1 MIVQNTENMG
11 VREGRTSV
19 NWGFYDP
26 KKHLYGC
33 DRSSWVYAR
42 WHCDDITDTV
52 VTFTQRFRG
61 LVMNNIIC
69 DFIPVLE
76 IKGGCEQDD
85 DKHMV
90 AEMLIPV
97 V

>member
-1 MIVQNTENMG
+1 MPRKSTFMDATVARGFMPDCTV
-11 VREGRTSV
+11 VR
-19 NWGFYDP
+19 
-26 KKHLYGC
+26 
-33 DRSSWVYAR
+33 
-42 WHCDDITDTV
+42 CDDIYTV
-52 VTFTQRFRG
+52 VSGQSDD
-61 LVMNNIIC
+61 NIIC

>member
-1 MIVQNTENMG
+1 MPDCTV
-11 VREGRTSV
+11 VR
-19 NWGFYDP
+19 
-26 KKHLYGC
+26 
-33 DRSSWVYAR
+33 
-42 WHCDDITDTV
+42 CDDIYTV
-52 VTFTQRFRG
+52 VSGQSDD
-61 LVMNNIIC
+61 NIIC

>member
-1 MIVQNTENMG
+1 MPRKSTFMDATVARGFMPDGTV
-11 VREGRTSV
+11 VR
-19 NWGFYDP
+19 
-26 KKHLYGC
+26 
-33 DRSSWVYAR
+33 
-42 WHCDDITDTV
+42 CDDIYTV
-52 VTFTQRFRG
+52 VSGQSDD
-61 LVMNNIIC
+61 NIIC